1 MGGHDRVLKASR
13 FAVRLFLLINL
24 VCLVGFVAAILLS
37 FPVDGWIVAR
47 LVRKYGPTLNVQGAM
62 LALRM
67 VMVWGVVAGLVL
79 HRILTQLLA
88 ILDTVRRGDPFT
100 AANAMRIRAI
110 AWAMLG
116 LQLLDLVQGAM
127 TAWFAALHVQF
138 ATWTPAFGGWVAVLL
153 LFVLAQVFARGAE
166 MRDELAGTV

>member
-1 MGGHDRVLKASR
+1 
-13 FAVRLFLLINL
+13 
-24 VCLVGFVAAILLS
+24 
-37 FPVDGWIVAR
+37 
-47 LVRKYGPTLNVQGAM
+47 
-62 LALRM
+62 
-67 VMVWGVVAGLVL
+67 
-79 HRILTQLLA
+79 A

-100 AANAMRIRAI
+100 AANATRIRAI

-138 ATWTPAFGGWVAVLL
+138 AMWTPAFGGWVAVLL

-166 MRDELAGTV
+166 MRDELAATV

>member
-100 AANAMRIRAI
+100 AANATRIRVI

-153 LFVLAQVFARGAE
+153 LLRALVIWERGQ
-166 MRDELAGTV
+166 